1 MSYTVSREL
10 LRFTTAGSV
19 DDGKSTLIG
28 RLLHDSKAIF
38 EDQREALEAA
48 TRRRGGDGLDLALL
62 TDGLRA
68 EREQGITIDVAYRY
82 FATPKRTF
90 IIADTPGHVQYT
102 RNMVTG
108 ASTAQVA
115 LILVDASRGV
125 SEQTRRHLAIAS
137 LLDVPEVAVCINKM
151 DAVNW
156 SQTIFS
162 AWQAEILQLA
172 RALKLSLHFF
182 PISALTGDNVVT
194 HSENLTWFSG
204 PSLLEFLETVT
215 VGQRGESD
223 CLRLPVQ
230 LVLPPTENG
239 GGRRYLGR
247 LESGVLRVGDTVTTL
262 PGGRSSTVLGIETPS
277 GSVDEAAPLSSVA
290 VRLSDEL
297 DLSRGGL
304 ISSIHD
310 APESVSTLDVD
321 LCWLSERPLQIG
333 GRYLVRHATREVR
346 AMATGIVH
354 KTDLTTLQPVPA
366 ETRIGPNDLAR
377 ISLRLAEPLFV
388 EPYRK
393 NRVLGSLLLIEEGT
407 QIPAAAMM
415 V

>member
-1 MSYTVSREL
+1 
-10 LRFTTAGSV
+10 
-19 DDGKSTLIG
+19 
-28 RLLHDSKAIF
+28 
-38 EDQREALEAA
+38 
-48 TRRRGGDGLDLALL
+48 
-62 TDGLRA
+62 
-68 EREQGITIDVAYRY
+68 
-82 FATPKRTF
+82 
-90 IIADTPGHVQYT
+90 
-102 RNMVTG
+102 VTG

-115 LILVDASRGV
+115 LVLVDASRGV

-151 DAVNW
+151 DAVGW

-162 AWQAEILQLA
+162 AWQSEILQLA

-182 PISALTGDNVVT
+182 PISALTGDNVVAR
-194 HSENLTWFSG
+194 SENLPWFTG

-223 CLRLPVQ
+223 CVRLPVQ

-262 PGGRSSTVLGIETPS
+262 PGGRTSTVLGIETPS
-277 GSVDEAAPLSSVA
+277 GAVEEALPLSSVA

-304 ISSIHD
+304 ISSIPD
-310 APESVSTLDVD
+310 APEAVTLLDVD
-321 LCWLSERPLQIG
+321 LCWLSERPLQVE

-346 AMATGIVH
+346 AMVSGIVH

-366 ETRIGPNDLAR
+366 ETPVGPNDLAR

-407 QIPAAAMM
+407 QLPAAAMM